1 MYILCLFSRLEST
14 KKKRGGDLNGYFLS
28 SMADLTNADFPLP
41 LCPVIKTNVSTNK
54 CLVFLFFGNQKKII
68 L

>member
-1 MYILCLFSRLEST
+1 MYILCLVSRLEST
-14 KKKRGGDLNGYFLS
+14 KNRGGLNGYFLS

-41 LCPVIKTNVSTNK
+41 LCPVIKTNVSTHQ
-54 CLVFLFFGNQKKII
+54 CLVCFFFGNQKKII